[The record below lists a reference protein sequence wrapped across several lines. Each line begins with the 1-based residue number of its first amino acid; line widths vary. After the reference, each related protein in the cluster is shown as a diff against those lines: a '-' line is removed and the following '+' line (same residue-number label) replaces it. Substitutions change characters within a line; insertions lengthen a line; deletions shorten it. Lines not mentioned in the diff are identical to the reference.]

1 MNYGTFGKAY
11 SSAESYVATD
21 SRPSLLFDI
30 KDEQNFKEIVQRFP
44 IVVVDAWAKWCNPC
58 KLIMPKYNDLAYDFE
73 KEFHDEKVIFLK
85 DHIDDEWS
93 IHRND
98 VSVVP
103 SFFIYIRGQRFM
115 VPSFT
120 ELRSSIQSALVELE
134 NQIKVIHTPY

>member
-1 MNYGTFGKAY
+1 
-11 SSAESYVATD
+11 
-21 SRPSLLFDI
+21 
-30 KDEQNFKEIVQRFP
+30 
-44 IVVVDAWAKWCNPC
+44 
-58 KLIMPKYNDLAYDFE
+58 MPKYNDLAYDFE